1 MPDAEGKPLIGRNI
15 MSIWRKALTTAAVAT
30 ALMAQGAA
38 AENVKIALV
47 VKALG
52 IGFFEAANKGAEEAA
67 AELGDVEII
76 YTGPTSTTAE
86 GQIEVINAL
95 IAQGVDA
102 IAISANDPDAVAPA
116 LKKAMDRGIT
126 VISWDSGVAPEGR
139 QMHLNPS
146 SSALIGNTI
155 IKLAADHMP
164 DGGEVAILSAT
175 STSTNQNIWIE
186 EATKVLPNYPGI
198 NLVAT
203 VYGDDLADKSYRE
216 AQGLMSTYPNLKAII
231 APTTVGIL
239 AASQAVTDAGKIG
252 QINVTGLGLPSEMA
266 GAVAYGATVSFAIWN
281 PIDLGYAATMIAYN
295 LHKGTAKAEP
305 GAQIPMG
312 RIGAA
317 TLDDENEA
325 AMSDPF
331 TYDKSNIE
339 EFKSIF

>member
-1 MPDAEGKPLIGRNI
+1 
-15 MSIWRKALTTAAVAT
+15 MSILKKALTTAALAT
-30 ALMAQGAA
+30 ALLANAAA

-67 AELGDVEII
+67 KELGDVEII
-76 YTGPTSTTAE
+76 YTGPTDTTAE

-102 IAISANDPDAVAPA
+102 IAISANDKDALVPA

-139 QMHLNPS
+139 MMHLNPS

-164 DGGEVAILSAT
+164 DGGEVAILSASAT
-175 STSTNQNIWIE
+175 ATNQNTWIE
-186 EATKVLPNYPGI
+186 EAKKVLPNYPGV
-198 NLVAT
+198 NLVDV

-216 AQGLMSTYPNLKAII
+216 AQGLIAKHPDLKAII

-239 AASQAVTDAGKIG
+239 AASQAVTDAGLIG
-252 QINVTGLGLPSEMA
+252 KVNVTGLGLPSEMA
-266 GAVAYGATVSFAIWN
+266 GAVESGATVSFAIWN
-281 PIDLGYAATMIAYN
+281 PIDLGYAATMLAYN
-295 LHKGTAKAEP
+295 INKGAKAEP

-312 RIGAA
+312 RMGTA
-317 TLDDENEA
+317 TLDANNEA

-339 EFKSIF
+339 QFKSIF

>member
-1 MPDAEGKPLIGRNI
+1 
-15 MSIWRKALTTAAVAT
+15 MSFWKKALTTAAVAT
-30 ALMAQGAA
+30 ALMANAAA
-38 AENVKIALV
+38 AENVKIAIL

-52 IGFFEAANKGAEEAA
+52 IGFFEAAAKGAEEAA

-102 IAISANDPDAVAPA
+102 IAISANDPDAVSPA
-116 LKKAMDRGIT
+116 LQKAMERGIT
-126 VISWDSGVAPEGR
+126 VISWDSGVAKEGR
-139 QMHLNPS
+139 LMHLNPS

-155 IKLAADHMP
+155 IKLAADHLP
-164 DGGEVAILSAT
+164 EGGDVAILSAT

-216 AQGLMSTYPNLKAII
+216 AQGLIATYPNLKAII

-266 GAVAYGATVSFAIWN
+266 GAVESGATTSFAIWN

-295 LHKGTAKAEP
+295 LNKGTAKAEP
-305 GAQIPMG
+305 GASIPMG
-312 RIGAA
+312 RMGAA
-317 TLDDENEA
+317 VLDENNEA

-339 EFKSIF
+339 QFKSIF

>member
-1 MPDAEGKPLIGRNI
+1 
-15 MSIWRKALTTAAVAT
+15 MSILKTALTSAALASILL
-30 ALMAQGAA
+30 AGAA
-38 AENVKIALV
+38 QAETKRIALV

-52 IGFFEAANKGAEEAA
+52 IGFFEAAQKGAEEAA
-67 AELGDVEII
+67 KELGDVEII
-76 YTGPTSTTAE
+76 YTGPTDTTAE

-116 LKKAMDRGIT
+116 LQKAMERGIT
-126 VISWDSGVAPEGR
+126 VISWDSGVAPAGR

-164 DGGEVAILSAT
+164 DGGDVAVLSAT
-175 STSTNQNIWIE
+175 STSTNQNAWIE
-186 EATKVLPNYPGI
+186 EMTKVMGNYPGV

-216 AQGLMSTYPNLKAII
+216 AQGLMATYPNLKAII

-266 GAVAYGATVSFAIWN
+266 GAVESGATISFAIWN
-281 PIDLGYAATMIAYN
+281 PIDLGYAATMLAYN
-295 LHKGTAKAEP
+295 ISNGAEAKP
-305 GAQIPMG
+305 GASIPMG
-312 RIGAA
+312 RIGNAV
-317 TLDDENEA
+317 LDDKNEA

-339 EFKSIF
+339 QFKSIF

>member
-1 MPDAEGKPLIGRNI
+1 
-15 MSIWRKALTTAAVAT
+15 MSILKKALSTAALAT
-30 ALMAQGAA
+30 VLMTQTAFAD
-38 AENVKIALV
+38 NVKIAIV

-52 IGFFEAANKGAEEAA
+52 IGFFEAAAKGAEEAA

-76 YTGPTSTTAE
+76 YTGPTDTTAE

-102 IAISANDPDAVAPA
+102 IAISANDKDALVPA
-116 LKKAMDRGIT
+116 LQKAMERGIT

-146 SSALIGNTI
+146 SNALIGNTI
-155 IKLAADHMP
+155 IKLAADNMP
-164 DGGEVAILSAT
+164 DGGDVAILSASAT
-175 STSTNQNIWIE
+175 ATNQNIWIE

-216 AQGLMSTYPNLKAII
+216 AQGLIATYPNLKAII

-239 AASQAVTDAGKIG
+239 AASQAVTDAGLIG
-252 QINVTGLGLPSEMA
+252 KINVTGLGLPSEMA
-266 GAVAYGATVSFAIWN
+266 GAVESGATKSFAIWN
-281 PIDLGYAATMIAYN
+281 PIDLGYAATMLAYN
-295 LHKGTAKAEP
+295 INKGAAVGE
-305 GAQIPMG
+305 GAAVPMG
-312 RIGAA
+312 RMGTA
-317 TLDDENEA
+317 TLDANGEA

-331 TYDKSNIE
+331 TYDASNIAD
-339 EFKSIF
+339 FKSIF